1 MSSYIRTSLKA
12 DTVNEIASKILA
24 LSPEIILPIFIYFI
38 NKHLLSINLIN
49 YLGLVLC
56 CVLNS
61 TNASHDEPQYAL
73 LYRIL
78 TGHLKTG
85 NLITQCLSSAYGNRN
100 RVSRVNYPL
109 NEWASWKV
117 IILST
122 GTFTSARTESA
133 LSVHSLCVC
142 YQNTYEVS

>member
-1 MSSYIRTSLKA
+1 MPSFIRANLKM

-24 LSPEIILPIFIYFI
+24 LSPEIILPTFIQSI
-38 NKHLLSINLIN
+38 NKHLPSINLIN

-61 TNASHDEPQYAL
+61 SNASHDEPQYAL

-85 NLITQCLSSAYGNRN
+85 NLITQCLSSAYGNR
-100 RVSRVNYPL
+100 
-109 NEWASWKV
+109 
-117 IILST
+117 
-122 GTFTSARTESA
+122 TSSIFINCNPAR
-133 LSVHSLCVC
+133 
-142 YQNTYEVS
+142 